1 MIYIKE
7 EYTRYDLYTKTVQ
20 VQDAIELF
28 IEEVEFYKDKEDRN
42 PSKYTFRFTEDGFEF
57 INEDD
62 VYTEVICRLVEKE

>member
-7 EYTRYDLYTKTVQ
+7 EYTKYDLYTKTVQ

-42 PSKYTFRFTEDGFEF
+42 PSKYTFRFIENGFEF
-57 INEDD
+57 INEDE